1 MYEMWEVIVRL
12 LGVVA
17 ATANHVRFLCNLQKE
32 DVFFKCLAA
41 AGELTLQIL

>member
-1 MYEMWEVIVRL
+1 MYEMWGVIVLL

-17 ATANHVRFLCNLQKE
+17 TPANHVHFLCNLQKE